1 MDFFPDQYAAYDR
14 FIFKKTT
21 EPLSDF
27 SVQIKLL
34 IQTKNRLQNSH
45 PMAFKNNLLF
55 FLKVDILL
63 TLYFK
68 CWSKF

>member
-14 FIFKKTT
+14 FIFKNTT

-55 FLKVDILL
+55 F
-63 TLYFK
+63 
-68 CWSKF
+68 

>member
-14 FIFKKTT
+14 FIFKNTT

-34 IQTKNRLQNSH
+34 IQTKSRLQNSH
-45 PMAFKNNLLF
+45 PMAFKNNLHTF
-55 FLKVDILL
+55 FKG
-63 TLYFK
+63 
-68 CWSKF
+68 